1 MIPMSDWELIGLM
14 LLVFVLGVAA
24 GIGLSLA

>member
-1 MIPMSDWELIGLM
+1 MIPMSEWELIGLM